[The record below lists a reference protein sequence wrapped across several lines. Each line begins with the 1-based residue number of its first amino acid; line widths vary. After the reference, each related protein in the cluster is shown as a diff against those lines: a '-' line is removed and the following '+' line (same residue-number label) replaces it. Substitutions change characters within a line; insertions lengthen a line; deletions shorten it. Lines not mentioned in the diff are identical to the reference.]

1 MATKDPVFAVA
12 EPVRTLSDSLGL
24 PEWLEPNR
32 HAIEESLTPDDSK
45 SNRITIHAATPG
57 SSGENWR

>member
-1 MATKDPVFAVA
+1 MATKDPEFAVG

-32 HAIEESLTPDDSK
+32 HAIEESLTPMILKAIESQSTLPLPVLPVK
-45 SNRITIHAATPG
+45 T
-57 SSGENWR
+57 